1 MPSLR
6 WNSDGKLPQTLNFL
20 IAEMTMTTA
29 LVMMERMRTMV
40 VAIVMVTLVV
50 INVMV
55 MMEMMIEMMEMMG
68 LTILSGS
75 RPPASEAE

>member
-1 MPSLR
+1 M
-6 WNSDGKLPQTLNFL
+6 NSKKDAGDGKLPKTLNFI
-20 IAEMTMTTA
+20 IAEMTMTIA
-29 LVMMERMRTMV
+29 LVMIKKMGTMV
-40 VAIVMVTLVV
+40 VALVMVTLMV

-55 MMEMMIEMMEMMG
+55 MMEMMIEMLEMKG